1 MMGEN
6 LIDNSESRITKS
18 GMPLINRKSFTKKCD
33 RRFAKLLKR
42 PCVLE
47 DGLRVTKLVA
57 GETISGVNSFL
68 VEAKFMSENM
78 TIKLVKR
85 TVLRASV
92 ERWGNRVIFSRQASQ
107 DGGRGGGNKLR
118 GREGAVN
125 MTEYIVAIDV
135 RQNNTFPG
143 KEPVSFMGGVF
154 AGLLR
159 LDLNEEPLK
168 EWVTRTAEASGIAE
182 EEIDA
187 ERSKPDEVPQQIEI
201 E

>member
-1 MMGEN
+1 MSVS
-6 LIDNSESRITKS
+6 L
-18 GMPLINRKSFTKKCD
+18 
-33 RRFAKLLKR
+33 
-42 PCVLE
+42 
-47 DGLRVTKLVA
+47 
-57 GETISGVNSFL
+57 VNSCSSASSSSSSCALWKIKKNPLTSWKGSLGFGHYDRNR
-68 VEAKFMSENM
+68 NM
-78 TIKLVKR
+78 IYKN
-85 TVLRASV
+85 
-92 ERWGNRVIFSRQASQ
+92 GVIACFFNPTDDPILKQA
-107 DGGRGGGNKLR
+107 L
-118 GREGAVN
+118 
-125 MTEYIVAIDV
+125 
-135 RQNNTFPG
+135 